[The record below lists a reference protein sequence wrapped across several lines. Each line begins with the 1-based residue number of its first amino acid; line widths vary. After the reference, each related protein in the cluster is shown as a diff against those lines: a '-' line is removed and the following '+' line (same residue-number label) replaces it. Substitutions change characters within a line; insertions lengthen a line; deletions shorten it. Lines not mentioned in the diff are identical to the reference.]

1 MRQRTNNTVKR
12 TMAPRGREVV
22 MVRIKFL
29 DKETENEGLGF
40 LVSQFSGSTFRSGE
54 TIVPPEAAA
63 ALAAENYRFKVLGR
77 ATDDQMAT
85 FRSLISSSVQ
95 RRQNHSKGAAWRGR

>member
-1 MRQRTNNTVKR
+1 MWLTDRTGWMWKKLFHKSGFVRAEEDFVRQRTNNTVKR
-12 TMAPRGREVV
+12 AVAPRQREMI

-40 LVSQFSGSTFRSGE
+40 LMTQFSGSTFRSGE

-77 ATDDQMAT
+77 ATD
-85 FRSLISSSVQ
+85 
-95 RRQNHSKGAAWRGR
+95 

>member
-12 TMAPRGREVV
+12 ASPRQRETV

-40 LVSQFSGSTFRSGE
+40 LMSQFSGSTFRSGE

-63 ALAAENYRFKVLGR
+63 ALAAENFRFKVLGR
-77 ATDDQMAT
+77 ATHEQMAT
-85 FRSLISSSVQ
+85 FRSHVSSSVQ
-95 RRQNHSKGAAWRGR
+95 RRQNRSQSMAY

>member
-12 TMAPRGREVV
+12 ASPRQRETV

-40 LVSQFSGSTFRSGE
+40 LMTQFSGSTFRSGE

-85 FRSLISSSVQ
+85 FRSLVSPSVQ
-95 RRQNHSKGAAWRGR
+95 RRQNHSKGTAWRGR